1 MTSSRISSSHAL
13 GCTNTLGTR
22 NVCVSSADLGG
33 QPAAEVNADPLCLLD
48 TLAHANRPRVCSAPL
63 GRPSLCMPQSCNT
76 ACPLPGTC
84 DIPGTIGVRGA
95 YGEGFLNSHEK
106 LTMQF
111 LNDRL
116 ASYLE
121 KVRQLE
127 GDDTDLEKQILERSK
142 RHESTMCG
150 TTRILCIK
158 AENAGLVI
166 QVDNAELAVDDFG
179 TNLAKADLEAQQEP
193 LKEKQL
199 CLKSNREQEVNTLRR
214 QLGDKLRIELDAVPT
229 MDLGTVLE
237 ETRCLY
243 EAMVETHRRDGKQWF
258 QAQSEGISLQATSCS
273 EELQRCRV
281 NALEAERQVQ
291 QDLKDRLQNSWCDAE
306 ARFGA
311 ELAQTQTRISNVE
324 EQLSEI
330 PADLER
336 QNQEYQVLLDVQAW
350 LEGEIATY
358 WNLRGLQVCSLMLF
372 SSMSYVKAETF
383 Y

>member
-63 GRPSLCMPQSCNT
+63 ERPSLCMPQSCNT

-199 CLKSNREQEVNTLRR
+199 CLKSNREQWHLRC
-214 QLGDKLRIELDAVPT
+214 QLGDRLHIELDAVPT
-229 MDLGTVLE
+229 VDPGTVLE
-237 ETRCLY
+237 ETRCPY
-243 EAMVETHRRDGKQWF
+243 KAMVETHRRDGEQWF
-258 QAQSEGISLQATSCS
+258 QAQ
-273 EELQRCRV
+273 ELQRCRV

-291 QDLKDRLQNSWCDAE
+291 HDLKDRLQNSWCDAE

-311 ELAQTQTRISNVE
+311 ELAQMQTRSSNVE

-330 PADLER
+330 LVDLER

-358 WNLRGLQVCSLMLF
+358 WNLRGLQVCSLILF
-372 SSMSYVKAETF
+372 SSMSHVKAETF